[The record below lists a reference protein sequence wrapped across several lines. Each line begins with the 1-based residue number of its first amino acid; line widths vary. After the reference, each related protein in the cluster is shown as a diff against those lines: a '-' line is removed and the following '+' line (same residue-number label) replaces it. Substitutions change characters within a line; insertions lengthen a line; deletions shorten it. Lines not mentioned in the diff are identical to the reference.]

1 MSVLPPKADM
11 ARLGRD
17 VRFVPIAEI
26 GLGLH
31 DGTEEQRRS
40 NKTDLYLVRGDD
52 ENSNSSGGFGSVG
65 HAAQAALMES
75 NSATTAYHRVTV
87 DGVSVFYREAVRR
100 TRRRSC
106 CCTDFLPPRA
116 SSIRSFLCLL
126 HAII

>member
-52 ENSNSSGGFGSVG
+52 ENSNSSGGCGHDSRWPCGAGTPKREHWLRSPSVRPIARAR
-65 HAAQAALMES
+65 HSPRRDPQ
-75 NSATTAYHRVTV
+75 NTV
-87 DGVSVFYREAVRR
+87 FHVQPF
-100 TRRRSC
+100 
-106 CCTDFLPPRA
+106 
-116 SSIRSFLCLL
+116 
-126 HAII
+126 